1 MRVYFI
7 NKLQFNLGL
16 VALILFVLPQPAS
29 AQQKIEREYAIKPA
43 QVAEQALKFVNQAFE
58 GQRIRWYAEESQ
70 KGKSIEAKVKQDGT
84 IYSIEFDEQG
94 NLQDIETLI
103 KFRSLPEK
111 LQQAIMNTLEADF
124 SRIKIYKVQRQWT
137 GPDATLQQLLAK
149 KKPVEKYTTRYE
161 LVIRGNK
168 DRSTS
173 DYEVLVDDEGTLIS
187 TSKIIQKDTR
197 HLLFWCSYE
206 ILPDPC
212 AINVSKFNG
221 FRAEPIWNSTG
232 Y

>member
-1 MRVYFI
+1 MRVDFF
-7 NKLQFNLGL
+7 NKLRFNLGL
-16 VALILFVLPQPAS
+16 VALILSMVPKLTS

-43 QVAEQALKFVNQAFE
+43 QVAEQALKFVNQAFD

-111 LQQAIMNTLEADF
+111 LQQAIMNTLDADF
-124 SRIKIYKVQRQWT
+124 TRIKIYKVQRQWT
-137 GPDATLQQLLAK
+137 GADATLQQLLAN
-149 KKPVEKYTTRYE
+149 KKPIEKYTTRYE

-168 DRSTS
+168 DKSTS

-187 TSKIIQKDTR
+187 KSKIIQKDTP
-197 HLLFWCSYE
+197 HLLF
-206 ILPDPC
+206 
-212 AINVSKFNG
+212 
-221 FRAEPIWNSTG
+221 
-232 Y
+232 

>member
-1 MRVYFI
+1 MRVYFM

-16 VALILFVLPQPAS
+16 VALILFVLPQPAFT
-29 AQQKIEREYAIKPA
+29 QQKIEREYAIKPA

-137 GPDATLQQLLAK
+137 GQDATLQQLLAK

-187 TSKIIQKDTR
+187 TSKIIQKDTP
-197 HLLFWCSYE
+197 HLLF
-206 ILPDPC
+206 
-212 AINVSKFNG
+212 
-221 FRAEPIWNSTG
+221 
-232 Y
+232 